1 MCPVSLRSMLALTE
15 EPSILGCGVQPPV
28 PPKKQATDPCPFC
41 PFPFLRITTPR
52 ETVKRK
58 NKQAQSIIVSLLVS
72 LEIQRD
78 KGVGRTNFFSLLLG
92 NPWCNVRRWQRT
104 RMDRKKDSTNPLTPI
119 REKTVHGFPN
129 SFFFS
134 LQVSWTLQT
143 KDQPTLERV

>member
-1 MCPVSLRSMLALTE
+1 MLALTE

-28 PPKKQATDPCPFC
+28 QPNKQATDPCPFC
-41 PFPFLRITTPR
+41 PFPFLRITTLR
-52 ETVKRK
+52 GSSEKK
-58 NKQAQSIIVSLLVS
+58 NKQAPSIIVSLLVS

-78 KGVGRTNFFSLLLG
+78 KGAGRSNFFSLLLD
-92 NPWCNVRRWQRT
+92 NPWCNVPRWQGT
-104 RMDRKKDSTNPLTPI
+104 RMDRNKNSNYPLTSI

-143 KDQPTLERV
+143 KDQPTLERA

>member
-1 MCPVSLRSMLALTE
+1 MLALTE
-15 EPSILGCGVQPPV
+15 EPSILGCGVQPPAQS
-28 PPKKQATDPCPFC
+28 KKQATDPCPFC
-41 PFPFLRITTPR
+41 PLPFLRITTPR

-78 KGVGRTNFFSLLLG
+78 KGTGRSNFFSLLLG
-92 NPWCNVRRWQRT
+92 NPGCNVRRWQRT
-104 RMDRKKDSTNPLTPI
+104 RMDRTKNSNYPLTSV
-119 REKTVHGFPN
+119 RAKMVHGFPN

-143 KDQPTLERV
+143 KEQPTLERA